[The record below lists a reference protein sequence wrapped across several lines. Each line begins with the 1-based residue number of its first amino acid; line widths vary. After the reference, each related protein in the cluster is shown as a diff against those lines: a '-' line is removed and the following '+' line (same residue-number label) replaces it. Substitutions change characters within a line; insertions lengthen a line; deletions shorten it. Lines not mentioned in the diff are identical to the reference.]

1 MRILHINTLS
11 NGGAFNGAYRV
22 HCALL
27 KMGIKSKL
35 LVLED
40 SGLKSN
46 QLKEVYVYNHPQIKT
61 NILNRFSTLL
71 GKPVTA
77 RQKRKSETKNL
88 FGKFEIISFPFSD
101 YDITQSPLYQEA
113 EIINLH
119 WVGDFLDYTSF
130 FRKNTKLH
138 IPLYIRS
145 RFPVISVHCLFKNGI
160 VNVKLILFSQ
170 TLSFQLESD
179 RFMHNPVEAC
189 LCNQFISN
197 HVIPVGNRKLTRD
210 YQ

>member
-1 MRILHINTLS
+1 MRNLIYL
-11 NGGAFNGAYRV
+11 
-22 HCALL
+22 
-27 KMGIKSKL
+27 
-35 LVLED
+35 
-40 SGLKSN
+40 
-46 QLKEVYVYNHPQIKT
+46 
-61 NILNRFSTLL
+61 TLL
-71 GKPVTA
+71 SVMVFTGCKTKPFELVDGHNFVQKPGREKKDWQLVWQDDFDGSELDTSRWTRIPSNNADWGRHMTSDDRCYALSDGK
-77 RQKRKSETKNL
+77 L
-88 FGKFEIISFPFSD
+88 FLKGIVNPDTLADPRPFLTGGIYSKGKFAFQYGRVE
-101 YDITQSPLYQEA
+101 
-113 EIINLH
+113 
-119 WVGDFLDYTSF
+119 V
-130 FRKNTKLH
+130 H

>member
-1 MRILHINTLS
+1 MV
-11 NGGAFNGAYRV
+11 A
-22 HCALL
+22 
-27 KMGIKSKL
+27 
-35 LVLED
+35 
-40 SGLKSN
+40 
-46 QLKEVYVYNHPQIKT
+46 
-61 NILNRFSTLL
+61 
-71 GKPVTA
+71 
-77 RQKRKSETKNL
+77 
-88 FGKFEIISFPFSD
+88 
-101 YDITQSPLYQEA
+101 SPMTSYQDA
-113 EIINLH
+113 TGSWLAIMVDL
-119 WVGDFLDYTSF
+119 
-130 FRKNTKLH
+130 RPCRLH

>member
-1 MRILHINTLS
+1 MRHLTLILIGFLTINLINAQEVDLS
-11 NGGAFNGAYRV
+11 NKWINSIETSSGFNDFDKDKFDN
-22 HCALL
+22 LDFSSIL
-27 KMGIKSKL
+27 
-35 LVLED
+35 
-40 SGLKSN
+40 SN
-46 QLKEVYVYNHPQIKT
+46 QL
-61 NILNRFSTLL
+61 RF
-71 GKPVTA
+71 V
-77 RQKRKSETKNL
+77 
-88 FGKFEIISFPFSD
+88 
-101 YDITQSPLYQEA
+101 
-113 EIINLH
+113 
-119 WVGDFLDYTSF
+119 
-130 FRKNTKLH
+130 H

>member
-1 MRILHINTLS
+1 MRIKMELHP
-11 NGGAFNGAYRV
+11 AYR
-22 HCALL
+22 HLANWIQRLPDSF
-27 KMGIKSKL
+27 GTEGEI
-35 LVLED
+35 LVD
-40 SGLKSN
+40 GRN
-46 QLKEVYVYNHPQIKT
+46 QVREVVVEGERLVVKYFKRIT
-61 NILNRFSTLL
+61 TANRFVYRYFRASKASRAYRNAQVLL
-71 GKPVTA
+71 SKGV
-77 RQKRKSETKNL
+77 S
-88 FGKFEIISFPFSD
+88 I
-101 YDITQSPLYQEA
+101 
-113 EIINLH
+113 
-119 WVGDFLDYTSF
+119 
-130 FRKNTKLH
+130 H